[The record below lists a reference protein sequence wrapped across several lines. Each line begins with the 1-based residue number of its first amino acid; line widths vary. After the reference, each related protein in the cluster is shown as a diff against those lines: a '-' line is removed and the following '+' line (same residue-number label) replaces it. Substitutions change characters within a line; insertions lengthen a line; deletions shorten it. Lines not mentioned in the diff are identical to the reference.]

1 MMEFDVY
8 WLLVLPVF
16 FGLGWL
22 AARHEAAN
30 RRSRGALPDAYFRGL
45 NFLLND
51 QSDRAVDAFIDVV
64 RIDPETIELH
74 FALGKLFR
82 RRGETDRAIRVHQNL
97 VERGDIEAELRE
109 QALFELAQDFLK
121 AGLLDRAEETFAR
134 LARGPFAAAAL
145 RHRIEIAEMTRD
157 WTRAIELTGLM
168 AESDRQ
174 EGDRVRLAQFHC
186 ELVARALAS
195 KTSEMLVQAREHLGR
210 AERVAP
216 GHPRIRLLR
225 GELAAAQMRPSEA
238 IEAWRS
244 LLTDAPDYFN
254 LVAARWIDAQ
264 RGLGR
269 LDAALEVITEQSS
282 ERPSVELFLQE
293 FGLRLELHGADAAA
307 SWAASAQHASPSLG
321 GMARLLRWRVERGER
336 ASIEEMALAQRLL
349 DGHGQ
354 AQSRHVCGHCGF
366 RARQYY
372 WHCPG
377 CARWDTCSPL
387 RAEDK
392 PH

>member
-1 MMEFDVY
+1 MEFDFY
-8 WLLVLPVF
+8 WLLILPIF

-22 AARHEAAN
+22 AARHES
-30 RRSRGALPDAYFRGL
+30 RSRSPRNGLPDAYFRGL

-97 VERGDIEAELRE
+97 VDRGDISAELRE

-121 AGLLDRAEETFAR
+121 AGLLDRAEEAFGR
-134 LARGPFAAAAL
+134 LAAGTHAVAAL

-157 WTRAIELTGLM
+157 WARAIELAVSM

-174 EGDRVRLAQFHC
+174 EGDRLRLAQFHC
-186 ELVARALAS
+186 ELAARSLAS
-195 KTSEMLVQAREHLGR
+195 ATAQALVEARDQLGR

-225 GELAAAQMRPSEA
+225 GEIAAAEHRPSDA

-244 LLTDAPDYFN
+244 LLADAPAYFN
-254 LVAARWIDAQ
+254 LIVARWIDAH
-264 RGLGR
+264 RTLGR
-269 LDAALEVITEQSS
+269 LDQALELIVLQSS
-282 ERPSVELFLQE
+282 ERPTVELFLQE
-293 FGLRLELHGADAAA
+293 FGLRLELQGAAAAAIWAADA
-307 SWAASAQHASPSLG
+307 QRRSPSLG
-321 GMARLLRWRVERGER
+321 GLSRLLQWRIERSES
-336 ASIEEMALAQRLL
+336 ASIQELVLAQRLL
-349 DGHGQ
+349 ADHAQ
-354 AQSRHVCGHCGF
+354 LQSRHVCNHCGF

-372 WHCPG
+372 WQCPG

>member
-1 MMEFDVY
+1 MEFDFY
-8 WLLVLPVF
+8 WLLILPIF

-22 AARHEAAN
+22 AARHEA
-30 RRSRGALPDAYFRGL
+30 RSRSPRNGMPDAYFRGL

-97 VERGDIEAELRE
+97 VDRADISAELRE

-121 AGLLDRAEETFAR
+121 AGLLDRAEETFGR
-134 LARGPFAAAAL
+134 LAAGAHAAAAL

-157 WTRAIELTGLM
+157 WARAIELAASM
-168 AESDRQ
+168 AEPDRQ
-174 EGDRVRLAQFHC
+174 DGDRVRLAQFHC
-186 ELVARALAS
+186 EQAARSL
-195 KTSEMLVQAREHLGR
+195 TSGTAETLKEAREHLGR
-210 AERVAP
+210 AQRVAP

-225 GELAAAQMRPSEA
+225 GELAAAEHRPSDA

-244 LLTDAPDYFN
+244 LLADAPGYFN
-254 LVAARWIDAQ
+254 LIVARWIDAH
-264 RGLGR
+264 RTLGR
-269 LDAALEVITEQSS
+269 LDEALEVIALQSS
-282 ERPSVELFLQE
+282 ERPTVELFLQE
-293 FGLRLELHGADAAA
+293 FSLRIELQGAGAAAIWAADA
-307 SWAASAQHASPSLG
+307 QRRSPSLG
-321 GMARLLRWRVERGER
+321 GLSRLLQWRIERSEP
-336 ASIEEMALAQRLL
+336 ASSQELMIGQQLLADHAQL
-349 DGHGQ
+349 
-354 AQSRHVCGHCGF
+354 QSRHVCSHCGF

-372 WHCPG
+372 WQCPG

-392 PH
+392 PN

>member
-1 MMEFDVY
+1 MEFDFY

-22 AARHEAAN
+22 AARHESA
-30 RRSRGALPDAYFRGL
+30 SRNPRNGLPDAYFRGL

-97 VERGDIEAELRE
+97 VDRADISAELRE

-121 AGLLDRAEETFAR
+121 AGLLDRAEEAFGR
-134 LARGPFAAAAL
+134 LAAGAHAAAAL

-157 WTRAIELTGLM
+157 WARAIELAASM
-168 AESDRQ
+168 AEPDRQ
-174 EGDRVRLAQFHC
+174 DGDRLRLAQFHC
-186 ELVARALAS
+186 ERAARCLVSGSAQTL
-195 KTSEMLVQAREHLGR
+195 TEAREHLGR

-225 GELAAAQMRPSEA
+225 GELAAAEHRPSDA

-244 LLTDAPDYFN
+244 LLADSPGYFN
-254 LVAARWIDAQ
+254 LVVARWIDAH
-264 RGLGR
+264 RAMDR
-269 LDAALEVITEQSS
+269 LDEALEVIALQSS
-282 ERPSVELFLQE
+282 EHPTVELFLQE
-293 FGLRLELHGADAAA
+293 FGLRLELQGPTVVANWAADA
-307 SWAASAQHASPSLG
+307 QQRSPSLG
-321 GMARLLRWRVERGER
+321 GLARVFQWRIER
-336 ASIEEMALAQRLL
+336 AEHASPQELLLAQRLL
-349 DGHGQ
+349 ADHAQ
-354 AQSRHVCGHCGF
+354 RQSRHVCSHCGF

-372 WHCPG
+372 WQCPG